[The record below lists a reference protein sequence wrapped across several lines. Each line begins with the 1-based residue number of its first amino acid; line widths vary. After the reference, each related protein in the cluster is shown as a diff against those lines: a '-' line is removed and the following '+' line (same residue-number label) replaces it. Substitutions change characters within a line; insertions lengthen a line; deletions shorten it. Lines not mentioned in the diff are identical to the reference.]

1 MGDPLF
7 VVRIPAWYTPA
18 AGAMC
23 LAVGVVLWRKARAV
37 RGARI
42 LAVAIAIGLPVFIA
56 LYARH
61 GVVVFDDRIAAV
73 WRFGSGV
80 VSKTT
85 VYPAHDIRWYET
97 RIMRSRRGG
106 NYQGLKLQFL
116 DGNEIEVRSDYR
128 NYRRLRLWLAQHGVP
143 QYPATRPAP

>member
-1 MGDPLF
+1 MDDPLF

-23 LAVGVVLWRKARAV
+23 LAFGVVLWRKARAV

-80 VSKTT
+80 VSETT
-85 VYPAHDIRWYET
+85 VYRRMTSAGTKPGSCAARVV
-97 RIMRSRRGG
+97 RII
-106 NYQGLKLQFL
+106 K
-116 DGNEIEVRSDYR
+116 
-128 NYRRLRLWLAQHGVP
+128 A
-143 QYPATRPAP
+143 